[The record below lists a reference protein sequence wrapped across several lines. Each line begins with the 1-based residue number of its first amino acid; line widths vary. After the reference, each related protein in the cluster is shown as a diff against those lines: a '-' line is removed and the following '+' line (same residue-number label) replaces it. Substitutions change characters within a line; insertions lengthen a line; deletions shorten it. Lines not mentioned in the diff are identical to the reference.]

1 MLAKENI
8 KTKKTKGFII
18 KEVLIDPGVDYN
30 IGAMILFAAYIN
42 VIGFAACS
50 IALGVSIVSKVLA
63 ISDTDFAKKHPKFS
77 KILLDPKTPLL
88 TNAAALATISVVALI
103 NGTWLP
109 AAASFL
115 WAVGDIRIAQSIE
128 KANHDKEKKTSPSC
142 ENKEKQEQTQLKRT
156 LSLIFKRGDIYING
170 AACLSGL
177 LAGGWAVLAIPI
189 LTIATIISLKNA
201 IQNKPEYA
209 GHPKII
215 SAFAKNI
222 TTTVG
227 IINGNWLPAIA
238 FAIFAGIF
246 VNVECKITPGGGRQ
260 ILRDIKGGFTHILNR
275 KKPKQAP
282 SHSPV
287 LVQLSQK

>member
-1 MLAKENI
+1 MLSKEKI
-8 KTKKTKGFII
+8 KTNKSKGTIL

-30 IGAMILFAAYIN
+30 VGAMILFAAYTN
-42 VIGFAACS
+42 VIGFIACS
-50 IALGVSIVSKVLA
+50 IALGISIVSKVLA
-63 ISDTDFAKKHPKFS
+63 LSDTGFAKKYPRFC

-88 TNAAALATISVVALI
+88 TNAAALAIISAVAFI
-103 NGTWLP
+103 NEAWLP
-109 AAASFL
+109 AASSFL

-128 KANHDKEKKTSPSC
+128 KANHDNEKKASLYG
-142 ENKEKQEQTQLKRT
+142 EYNEKQEQIQLKRT
-156 LSLIFKRGDIYING
+156 LALIFKRGDIYING

-177 LAGGWAVLAIPI
+177 LAGGWAVLSIPI
-189 LTIATIISLKNA
+189 LTLATAISLKNA

-215 SAFAKNI
+215 SAFAKSI

-227 IINGNWLPAIA
+227 IISGNWLPAIA

-260 ILRDIKGGFTHILNR
+260 ILRDIKGGFANLIYR
-275 KKPKQAP
+275 KKTKQA
-282 SHSPV
+282 SSSTPV
-287 LVQLSQK
+287 FAQLSNK